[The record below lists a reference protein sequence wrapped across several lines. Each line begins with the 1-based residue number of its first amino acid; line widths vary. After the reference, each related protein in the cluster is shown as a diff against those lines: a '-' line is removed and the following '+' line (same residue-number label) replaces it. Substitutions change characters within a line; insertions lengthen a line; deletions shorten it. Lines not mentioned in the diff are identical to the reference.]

1 MSKRLSPLNTKPRV
15 PANTNNVAQMVRPES
30 PAGGSA
36 HALPRARILR
46 TAFHRL
52 EPRIFTGYAYDPSDL
67 QQRLVVQLFVDGN
80 PMQIAVANEFEP
92 SLSSDGAGDTC
103 FGFTFALPAG
113 VAASATYV
121 EARVANTGETIGQVV
136 DLRQDPD
143 LDRQLP
149 ALRGVR
155 WIGGL
160 RFCGWLPAI
169 GPNAPKVTASID
181 GVAVVEAFART
192 WNQVGDRGEAIKA
205 IPAFELHLPER
216 FADGRV
222 RSVCIRDETGED
234 LPGSPLT
241 FVAFK
246 DGLQNAIASLANVD
260 SERLRGEL
268 FDQLIPASLPLSR
281 YASWLERFPPE
292 TTRAE
297 TAGPVS
303 VVLVGRGDD
312 EASIASLQ
320 HQSRI
325 NWVAVGVS
333 DAPDLLSFD
342 GEDLFQFSVGDDGA
356 ASDVFV
362 FAPCGVRLEGHALE
376 SFVAAFAANPEA
388 VVAYA
393 DYAISGATG
402 EQWPILLPAF
412 DYERM
417 LEQGSGACLFATRRA
432 HLEKVLPARPDNLYR
447 LFQELVGLGE
457 HRSAVVHLP
466 GSFGLLPE
474 LDASVASQVLASATA
489 AHLDKRGIAA
499 AVTVRPADASP
510 SVRVSRHAEPQRV
523 SVIIPTRNHAAL
535 LRRCLETIAPAVER
549 LDAEVIVADNDS
561 SDGETL
567 EYLASIDG
575 AEATVIRAP
584 GPFNFSRINNL
595 AARAAKGDL
604 LCLLNNDVEAL
615 DDTWLAEMVSRI
627 AEPDVGAVGATLLWP
642 SGIIQHAGVVL
653 GPGLGASHA
662 FTDRMNDDPGYA
674 GMLSVARECSA
685 VTAACL
691 LTRKADYLAVGG
703 MDEMAFPVN
712 FNDVDYCL
720 RLRARGSRIVVTPD
734 ARLLHLES
742 ASRGT
747 DQRSDK
753 AARMQRELRML
764 RARWLETI
772 VNDPYYSPL
781 LSLDPIPYSALAWP
795 PRHRAARTN
804 GPPRAVEI
812 PLGI

>member
-1 MSKRLSPLNTKPRV
+1 MSKHLSSLNTKPRV
-15 PANTNNVAQMVRPES
+15 PANTDYAAQMERPDS
-30 PAGGSA
+30 LAGGSA
-36 HALPRARILR
+36 LVLPRARILR
-46 TAFHRL
+46 TAFQRVDS
-52 EPRIFTGYAYDPSDL
+52 RIFAGYVFDPSDL
-67 QQRLVVQLFVDGN
+67 QQRLVVQLFVDGT
-80 PMQIAVANEFEP
+80 PMQIAVANEFEA
-92 SLSSDGAGDTC
+92 SLSNNDAGDAC
-103 FGFTFALPAG
+103 FGFTFALPTG

-143 LDRQLP
+143 WGRQLP
-149 ALRGVR
+149 AIRGVR

-160 RFCGWLPAI
+160 RFCGWLPAV
-169 GPNAPKVTASID
+169 GPDAPRVTASVD
-181 GVAVVEAFART
+181 GVTVIEASART
-192 WNQVGDRGEAIKA
+192 WHQVGDRGETIKA
-205 IPAFELHLPER
+205 VPAFELHLPER

-222 RSVCIRDETGED
+222 RSVCIRDELGED

-246 DGLQNAIASLANVD
+246 DGLQNTIASLANVD

-281 YASWLERFPPE
+281 YATWLERFPPE
-292 TTRAE
+292 ITRAE

-303 VVLVGRGDD
+303 VVLIGRGDD
-312 EASIASLQ
+312 AASIASLQ
-320 HQSRI
+320 HQSRT
-325 NWVAVGVS
+325 NWVAVGIS

-342 GEDLFQFSVGDDGA
+342 GEDLFQFSVSDDGA
-356 ASDVFV
+356 ASDIFV
-362 FAPCGVRLEGHALE
+362 FAPCGARFEGHALE
-376 SFVAAFAANPEA
+376 AFVAAFTANPEA
-388 VVAYA
+388 VVVYA
-393 DYAISGATG
+393 DYTISGATG
-402 EQWPILLPAF
+402 EQWPIFLPAF

-417 LEQGSGACLFATRRA
+417 LEQGNGACLFAARRV
-432 HLEKVLPARPDNLYR
+432 HLEKVLHARPGSLYD
-447 LFQELVGLGE
+447 LFQGLVGLGE
-457 HRSAVVHLP
+457 HRSVVVHLP
-466 GSFGLLPE
+466 GSLGQLPQ
-474 LDASVASQVLASATA
+474 LDPSVASQVLASATA
-489 AHLDKRGIAA
+489 AHLDRRGIAA
-499 AVTVRPADASP
+499 DVTVRPAGASP
-510 SVRVSRHAEPQRV
+510 SVRVSRYAEPQRV
-523 SVIIPTRNHAAL
+523 SVIIPTRNHVAL
-535 LRRCLETIAPAVER
+535 LRRCLETITPAVER
-549 LDAEVIVADNDS
+549 FGAEIIVVDNDS
-561 SDGETL
+561 SDAETL
-567 EYLASIDG
+567 KYLALIDG
-575 AEATVIRAP
+575 AEATVIRAR

-604 LCLLNNDVEAL
+604 LCLLNNDIEAL
-615 DDTWLAEMVSRI
+615 DDAWLAEMVSRI
-627 AEPDVGAVGATLLWP
+627 VEPDVGAVGATLLWP
-642 SGIIQHAGVVL
+642 SGIFQHAGVVL

-662 FTDRMNDDPGYA
+662 FTDRMNDDHGYA

-720 RLRARGSRIVVTPD
+720 RLRASGRRIVVTPD

-747 DQRSDK
+747 DQRSDR

-795 PRHRAARTN
+795 PRDRAARTN
-804 GPPRAVEI
+804 GPPNAVEI
-812 PLGI
+812 PLVI